1 MGTVTKTPWVAMML
15 EFRLVGLEGPI
26 VPYVR
31 MTQRSKHADPRAR
44 RYLASQQALKIQLR
58 QQMTEKDEHEPLTR
72 ESLEVFLAFWWVNHR
87 QDLDNLV
94 KAILDA
100 ASGIVWA
107 DDRWVDHIEASREQR
122 REQVCFLQV
131 RRR

>member
-1 MGTVTKTPWVAMML
+1 ML

-44 RYLASQQALKIQLR
+44 RYLAAQQALKIQLR

-72 ESLEVFLAFWWVNHR
+72 EPLEVFLAFWWVNHR